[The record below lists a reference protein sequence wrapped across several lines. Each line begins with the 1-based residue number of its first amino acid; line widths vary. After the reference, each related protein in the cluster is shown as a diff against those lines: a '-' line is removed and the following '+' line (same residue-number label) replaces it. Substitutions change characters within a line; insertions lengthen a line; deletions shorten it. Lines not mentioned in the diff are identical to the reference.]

1 MIVEERAYKRMP
13 LHLKALFDKV
23 PSDDCVMAEFAKY
36 GETPPRNKEGAN
48 KHGESGVFDGN
59 IYSIGKGVKIETRR
73 NVLDS
78 GTPARFFYCAKPS
91 QAERNQDG
99 ENNHPTVKSLALMK
113 WLITLITPPGGVV
126 LDCFAGSGSTIRA
139 ALELGFDCVGI
150 EQDEE
155 HFATMKRRA
164 DGATLPLFAEAA

>member
-1 MIVEERAYKRMP
+1 MP
-13 LHLKALFDKV
+13 SHLKALFDKV

-36 GETPPRNKEGAN
+36 GEKPSRPVKPEN
-48 KHGESGVFDGN
+48 
-59 IYSIGKGVKIETRR
+59 IGK
-73 NVLDS
+73 S
-78 GTPARFFYCAKPS
+78 GTGENRGLFGMGSTVQTGYYDTETSAARFFYCAKPS
-91 QAERNQDG
+91 QSERNADG

-113 WLITLITPPGGVV
+113 WLITLITPPGGIV

-150 EQDEE
+150 EQDAE

-164 DGATLPLFAEAA
+164 DGATLPLFAQVAE